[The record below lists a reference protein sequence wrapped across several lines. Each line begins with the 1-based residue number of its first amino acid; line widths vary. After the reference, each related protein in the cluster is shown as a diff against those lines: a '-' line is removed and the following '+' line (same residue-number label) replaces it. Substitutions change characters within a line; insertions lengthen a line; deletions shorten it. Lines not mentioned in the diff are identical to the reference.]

1 MFIDALLAFS
11 VIGGGVYGVQT
22 YNELVRTKEMIANAR
37 AQIATQ
43 TESRWDILK
52 NMIQAAEHYSIYEA
66 KTLQNVV
73 SGRQRVNQFSSTGEL
88 ERAEET
94 YQSSL
99 AKLVALAEA
108 YPDLKAG
115 ELYKETMDN
124 ATKFEN
130 NVRFSRMTFNDA
142 VTKYNRIIKT
152 VPSNLVAK
160 IVRFEAEEYLQVS
173 EAKRE
178 FPSWQFEFK

>member
-1 MFIDALLAFS
+1 MIVPIIIASA
-11 VIGGGVYGVQT
+11 VGGASFYGVQT
-22 YNELVRTKEMIANAR
+22 YNELIRAKEMISNAK

-43 TESRWDILK
+43 IESRWDILK
-52 NMIQAAEHYSIYEA
+52 NLIQATEHYSIHEA
-66 KTLQNVV
+66 KTLENIVV
-73 SGRQRVNQFSSTGEL
+73 SRRRVNEFSSTNEL
-88 ERAEET
+88 EQAEGA

-99 AKLVALAEA
+99 MKLVALAEA

-152 VPSNLVAK
+152 IPSNLVASIAGFK
-160 IVRFEAEEYLQVS
+160 EEEYLQIS
-173 EAKRE
+173 ETKRE